1 MNAPQTTF
9 TTERKGGNN
18 VILADVA
25 QGLGSWRTH
34 NENWYSALSV
44 KAKTCNR
51 KRSRRQVHA
60 LRGIYIQ

>member
-1 MNAPQTTF
+1 MTSISTVLLQGRIKTIMNAPQTTF

-34 NENWYSALSV
+34 NEN
-44 KAKTCNR
+44 
-51 KRSRRQVHA
+51 
-60 LRGIYIQ
+60 